1 MGGNSEDYINMR
13 EKEYMI
19 NATFKVKGKLMNV
32 VENYLMETSNL
43 ISYKTVRDTNKL
55 YKEDDTFKKLV
66 KNVKKA
72 IKTKDIYAMN
82 NNHKY
87 LKNE

>member
-1 MGGNSEDYINMR
+1 MEEITLNITLKINKHDVIDFESWLR
-13 EKEYMI
+13 
-19 NATFKVKGKLMNV
+19 N
-32 VENYLMETSNL
+32 NL
-43 ISYKTVRDTNKL
+43 EVISVNHIRDTNQL
-55 YKEDDTFKKLV
+55 YKNDETFKKLV

-72 IKTKDIYAMN
+72 VKEKDVYAMN